1 MRFNEFER
9 DSLINFGKK
18 HGYIT
23 EDMSQEQIDE
33 ILPAVAAAG
42 RMAAQGVGA
51 AAKGA
56 GKLAKAGVQAAKP
69 LVQKGVKAAG
79 QAVQKGAKAVGQAVN
94 KAGGVAGIAQKAGA
108 AVGQGVDKVKAVG
121 QQAVKGFA
129 NQQAQ
134 GQAPAQEV
142 PPGADQT
149 PAPTGQAPAQPDQ
162 KATQKVAQR
171 ATALKSISGGKASG
185 GMVAK
190 GLDKVGQGSTL
201 PPNLIKAIAPYT
213 QSIQTMMQD
222 PQLFSKFKLL
232 MKQAQAGQAKA
243 QAGQAQDQAGQAQDQ
258 AGQAN
263 AQQ

>member
-23 EDMSQEQIDE
+23 EDMSQEEIDKVLE
-33 ILPAVAAAG
+33 FMPALA
-42 RMAAQGVGA
+42 GA
-51 AAKGA
+51 ARGLGTA
-56 GKLAKAGVQAAKP
+56 AKAGI
-69 LVQKGVKAAG
+69 KGVKAAG
-79 QAVQKGAKAVGQAVN
+79 QAIQKGTKAVGQAVD
-94 KAGGVAGIAQKAGA
+94 KAGGVAGIANKAGA
-108 AVGQGVDKVKAVG
+108 AVGQAVDKVKAG
-121 QQAVKGFA
+121 
-129 NQQAQ
+129 AQ
-134 GQAPAQEV
+134 KV
-142 PPGADQT
+142 
-149 PAPTGQAPAQPDQ
+149 
-162 KATQKVAQR
+162 TQKVAQR

>member
-1 MRFNEFER
+1 MRFNQFER
-9 DSLINFGKK
+9 DALISFGKK

-33 ILPAVAAAG
+33 VLPAVAAAG
-42 RMAAQGVGA
+42 RMAAKGVGA

-79 QAVQKGAKAVGQAVN
+79 QAVQKGAKAVGQAVD

-121 QQAVKGFA
+121 QQAAKGFA

-134 GQAPAQEV
+134 GQEPAQLVPPGADQTPSPTGQAPAQEV
-142 PPGADQT
+142 PPG
-149 PAPTGQAPAQPDQ
+149 QAPQPDQ

-171 ATALKSISGGKASG
+171 ATALKSIAGGKASG
-185 GMVAK
+185 SMVAK
-190 GLDKVGQGSTL
+190 GMDKVAQGGTL
-201 PPNLIKAIAPYT
+201 PPNLIKAIQPYT
-213 QSIQTMMQD
+213 QSIQTIMQD

-232 MKQAQAGQAKA
+232 MKQAKDGQAP
-243 QAGQAQDQAGQAQDQ
+243 
-258 AGQAN
+258 

>member
-23 EDMSQEQIDE
+23 EDMSQEEIDKVLE
-33 ILPAVAAAG
+33 FMPALA
-42 RMAAQGVGA
+42 GA
-51 AAKGA
+51 ARGLGTA
-56 GKLAKAGVQAAKP
+56 AKAGI
-69 LVQKGVKAAG
+69 KGVKAAG
-79 QAVQKGAKAVGQAVN
+79 QAIQKGTKAVGQAV
-94 KAGGVAGIAQKAGA
+94 
-108 AVGQGVDKVKAVG
+108 DKVKAG
-121 QQAVKGFA
+121 
-129 NQQAQ
+129 AQ
-134 GQAPAQEV
+134 KV
-142 PPGADQT
+142 
-149 PAPTGQAPAQPDQ
+149 
-162 KATQKVAQR
+162 TQKVAQR
-171 ATALKSISGGKASG
+171 ATALKGVTGGKASG

-243 QAGQAQDQAGQAQDQ
+243 QQ
-258 AGQAN
+258 
-263 AQQ
+263 